1 MGLTHMQ
8 IKELLD
14 EGRRHECDGV
24 GHDHVC
30 VRIAAIAEL
39 PSRFG
44 KFHIVAFYN
53 NKDNK
58 EHVAIVHGD
67 VTGAENVPV
76 RVHSECLT
84 GDVIGSLRCD
94 CRDQLESALR
104 MIGAMDKG
112 ILLYMRQEGR
122 GIGLINKIRAYGLQE
137 HGYDTV
143 EANIALG
150 FRDDERDYSVAAHML
165 KSLKVKSIRL
175 ITNNP
180 KKIEDLTQHGILV
193 NGRIPHIMQTNEYN
207 RFYLETKVLKSG
219 HLIDLQGKEHLP
231 EQADPP
237 MVEGMDDEQ
246 IKLITELYLI

>member
-1 MGLTHMQ
+1 MGLTHMK
-8 IKELLD
+8 IKDLLD
-14 EGRRHECDGV
+14 ENRAHECEGI
-24 GHDHVC
+24 GPDHVC
-30 VRIAAIAEL
+30 VHIAAIAEM

-44 KFHIVAFYN
+44 DFHIVAFYN

-58 EHVAIVHGD
+58 EHVAIVRGD
-67 VTGAENVPV
+67 VTDAEDVPV

-94 CRDQLESALR
+94 CRDQLETALR
-104 MIGAMDKG
+104 MIGKKECG

-122 GIGLINKIRAYGLQE
+122 GIGLVNKIRAYGLQE

-165 KSLKVKSIRL
+165 NSLHVKSIQL

-180 KKIEDLTQHGILV
+180 RKIEDLTKNGIV
-193 NGRIPHIMQTNEYN
+193 VSGRIPLVMEANQYN
-207 RFYLETKVLKSG
+207 RFYLETKALKSG
-219 HLIDLQGKEHLP
+219 HLIDLHGKQHLQ

-237 MVEGMDDEQ
+237 LVEGMDDKVLA
-246 IKLITELYLI
+246 IIRKYYK